1 MKLSVV
7 IPTHDRVRT
16 LRNTLA
22 ALAEQTVPRREFEI
36 VVVDDGS
43 SAATRGELRA
53 LADSF
58 AFTLVE
64 KEQGGLASA
73 RNAGAARARGEI
85 LLFLD
90 DDVVPAPHAL
100 HEHLASHAET
110 ADRVA
115 VVGSLPYP
123 PHVRLD
129 CFLWY
134 LERGGHYDLYRD
146 PRKYRRGSPP
156 LPPLNGN
163 SSIRAAV
170 FHEVRG
176 YDESFRQYGSE
187 DLELGHR
194 LVKAGVRF
202 VYNPRAVG
210 YHDHVKD
217 FPRFCQDMERAG
229 ESLIGIYRK
238 HPEIRAAKKIDV
250 VQDRLWDLPAEKRPM
265 KVVLALTTAWP
276 AVLGVARFVLRVCGR
291 RLALRYALFPLYRW
305 VAYYHYAV
313 GMRRGLAAGG

>member
-1 MKLSVV
+1 MKLSVI
-7 IPTHDRVRT
+7 IPTHERASR

-22 ALAEQTVPRREFEI
+22 ALGAQSLPREAFEVI
-36 VVVDDGS
+36 VVDDGS
-43 SAATRGELRA
+43 SETTRAELRR
-53 LADSF
+53 LA
-58 AFTLVE
+58 APVPFTLIE
-64 KEQGGLASA
+64 KPQGGLASA
-73 RNAGAARARGEI
+73 RNAGAERATGDV

-90 DDVVPAPHAL
+90 DDVVPGPDTL
-100 HEHLASHAET
+100 REHLASHGESA
-110 ADRVA
+110 RPVA

-134 LERGGHYDLYRD
+134 LERSGHYDLYRN
-146 PRKYRRGSPP
+146 PRKYPEGRPP

-163 SSIRAAV
+163 SSIRRSVFVAAG
-170 FHEVRG
+170 R

-194 LVKAGVRF
+194 LAEAGVRF

-217 FPRFCQDMERAG
+217 FPRFCLDMERAG

-238 HPEIRAAKKIDV
+238 HPAIRAAKKIDV
-250 VQDRLWDLPAEKRPM
+250 VEDRLRDLPRDKRMM
-265 KVVLALTTAWP
+265 KLVLELTEAAPGLLAP
-276 AVLGVARFVLRVCGR
+276 ARLVLRLGGR
-291 RLALRYALFPLYRW
+291 WLALRHLLFPLYRW

-313 GMRRGLAAGG
+313 GMRRGLARR